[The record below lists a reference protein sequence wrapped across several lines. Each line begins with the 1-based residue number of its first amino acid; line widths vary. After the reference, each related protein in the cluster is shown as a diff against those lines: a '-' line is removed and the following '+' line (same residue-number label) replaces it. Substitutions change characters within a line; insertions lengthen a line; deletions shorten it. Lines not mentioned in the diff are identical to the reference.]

1 MELQVSRKSFSP
13 IVLSALAIAVLAAP
27 LQGQA
32 ERVSVTG
39 ERVGIWNI
47 IGKVTVTPGTGR
59 AVQVAVT
66 RRGKDAAKLGIEH
79 GTIRGRE
86 TVRITYPGD
95 RIVDISSDRY
105 TGWRSDLRVRD
116 DGTFGDG
123 NGNDRNAEGRRV
135 VIGDRGD
142 GGLEA
147 AADLD
152 IQVPAGQ
159 EIIIYLVA
167 GTLTARNL
175 DGKIYLDTH
184 RADVTATA
192 MKGYLDIDAGSGDV
206 KVDGL
211 EGELR
216 VDIGSGDVTLANVKG
231 TMVDLDTGSGEVH
244 GTGIAADALRV
255 DTGSGGVELDG
266 LVAQRAEIDV
276 GSGDVD
282 LVWNTDPGDINIDSG
297 SGNVRLTLPGT
308 SGGEV
313 EIESSSGDIDSAFE
327 IRTNRIERDVLRG
340 TFGDG
345 KGWIIVD
352 SGSGDVR
359 LVKR

>member
-1 MELQVSRKSFSP
+1 MSRKSFSP
-13 IVLSALAIAVLAAP
+13 IALSAVALALLAAP

-32 ERVSVTG
+32 EQVSVTG
-39 ERVGIWNI
+39 DRVGIWNI
-47 IGKVTVTPGTGR
+47 IGKVNVTPGTGR

-66 RRGKDAAKLGIEH
+66 RRGKDGAKLGIEH

-86 TVRITYPGD
+86 TIRVIYPSD
-95 RIVDISSDRY
+95 NIVDISTDHY

-123 NGNDRNAEGRRV
+123 RDSDGRRV
-135 VIGDRGD
+135 RIGDRGN

-152 IQVPAGQ
+152 VQVPAGQ

-167 GTLTARNL
+167 GSLTARNL

-184 RADVTATA
+184 RADVTASA

-206 KVDGL
+206 KVDGMQ
-211 EGELR
+211 GELR
-216 VDIGSGDVTLANVKG
+216 VDIGSGDVTIANVKG
-231 TMVDLDTGSGEVH
+231 AMVDLDTGSGEVH
-244 GTGIAADALRV
+244 GTAIAADALRI
-255 DTGSGGVELDG
+255 DTGSGGVEMTG
-266 LVAQRAEIDV
+266 LVAQRAELDV
-276 GSGDVD
+276 GSGDLD
-282 LVWNTDPGDINIDSG
+282 LVWDTDPGDINIDSG
-297 SGNVRLTLPGT
+297 SGNVRLSLPAT
-308 SGGEV
+308 SGGELQ
-313 EIESSSGDIDSAFE
+313 IETSSGDIDSGFE
-327 IRTNRIERDVLRG
+327 IRTNRIERDALRG

-345 KGWIIVD
+345 KGRIVVD

-359 LVKR
+359 IVKR

>member
-1 MELQVSRKSFSP
+1 MSRKSFSP
-13 IVLSALAIAVLAAP
+13 IALSALALAVLATP

-39 ERVGIWNI
+39 DRVGIWNI
-47 IGKVTVTPGTGR
+47 IGKVSVVPGTGR

-66 RRGKDAAKLGIEH
+66 RRGKDGAKLGIEH

-86 TVRITYPGD
+86 TVRIIYPGD
-95 RIVDISSDRY
+95 RIVDISTDRY
-105 TGWRSDLRVRD
+105 TGWRSDFRIRD
-116 DGTFGDG
+116 DGTFGDNNERG
-123 NGNDRNAEGRRV
+123 SSSGRRV
-135 VIGDRGD
+135 VIGDRGE

-147 AADLD
+147 AADLE

-159 EIIIYLVA
+159 EIIVYLVA
-167 GTLTARNL
+167 GELTARNL
-175 DGKIYLDTH
+175 DGKIYLDTY
-184 RADVTATA
+184 RADVNATT

-206 KVDGL
+206 RVDGM

-231 TMVDLDTGSGEVH
+231 SMVDLDTGSGEVN
-244 GTGIAADALRV
+244 GTAIAADALKV
-255 DTGSGGVELDG
+255 DTGSGGVELTG

-282 LVWNTDPGDINIDSG
+282 LTWNTDPGDINIDSG
-297 SGNVRLTLPGT
+297 SGNVRLTLPAT
-308 SGGEV
+308 AGGEV
-313 EIESSSGDIDSAFE
+313 EIETSSGDIDSGFE

-345 KGWIIVD
+345 KGRIVVE
-352 SGSGDVR
+352 SGSGDIR
-359 LVKR
+359 IVKR